1 MEAKRTKGAWKTH
14 RNIGR
19 KGEIGIIADK
29 APCIIAI
36 MGNQKQ
42 WPIEAEANA
51 AFIVRACNSHEE
63 LLGACEKVL
72 DIINSYSH
80 IPAQFK
86 ACEILQA
93 AIAKAKGE

>member
-1 MEAKRTKGAWKTH
+1 MEAKHIKLPWMVNNFDQVFDATG
-14 RNIGR
+14 N
-19 KGEIGIIADK
+19 IIADCK
-29 APCIIAI
+29 WTNHTPEHR
-36 MGNQKQ
+36 M
-42 WPIEAEANA
+42 ANA